1 MPLLVA
7 DQVDKMLPLNS
18 VAWNLCAILV
28 WQNDPEKVEN
38 ICDKKATMRVTGMLG
53 IDPRVKK
60 YYFSEEKERIMDITQ
75 SRFITFELN
84 LTEKVEIE
92 REFEEHK
99 IKKRE
104 KKFDRFKDLYGLDKE
119 TVWASK

>member
-1 MPLLVA
+1 
-7 DQVDKMLPLNS
+7 
-18 VAWNLCAILV
+18 
-28 WQNDPEKVEN
+28 
-38 ICDKKATMRVTGMLG
+38 MRMTGLLG
-53 IDPRVKK
+53 IDPRVKN

-99 IKKRE
+99 IEKRE
-104 KKFDRFKDLYGLDKE
+104 HKFDKFKDLYGADKE
-119 TVWASK
+119 KVWESKKPTSISKF

>member
-1 MPLLVA
+1 
-7 DQVDKMLPLNS
+7 
-18 VAWNLCAILV
+18 
-28 WQNDPEKVEN
+28 
-38 ICDKKATMRVTGMLG
+38 MRVTGMLG

-60 YYFSEEKERIMDITQ
+60 YYFSEEKERIMDITK

-99 IKKRE
+99 I
-104 KKFDRFKDLYGLDKE
+104 
-119 TVWASK
+119 